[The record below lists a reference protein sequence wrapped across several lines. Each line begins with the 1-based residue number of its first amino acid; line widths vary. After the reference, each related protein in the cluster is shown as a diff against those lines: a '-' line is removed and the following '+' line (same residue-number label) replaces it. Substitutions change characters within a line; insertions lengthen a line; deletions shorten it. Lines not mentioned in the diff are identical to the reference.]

1 MVRSIMNSEPPG
13 DFRAVSERDDDYPK
27 SLRELADRPAVLYV
41 KGRWPLPDKGLIGI
55 VGTRH
60 ASRYGMEAANRLTR
74 ELVSRQMITVS
85 GLASGIDAC
94 AHRTTLE
101 EGGWTV
107 AVLGHGFGYQ
117 YPKENAPL
125 FAEIAARGTLM
136 TEFSYDTRPDPVN
149 FPRRNRIISGLSQG
163 VLVVEAGHR
172 SGASITARYAAEQG
186 RDVFVVPGSIF
197 SPQSAGCHRLIKE
210 GARLVET
217 AEEILE
223 EYGLTPEKP
232 YNSSSPAVAG
242 GGPIKGADDHD
253 GSRLTIRRDDVDRDA
268 GLSTSEKELL
278 NFLSSI
284 PLSVDELVE
293 LSGSPVDRLAEVL
306 LSLEIKGRIRHMPGQ
321 SYVAKN

>member
-1 MVRSIMNSEPPG
+1 MDRSIMNSEPKG

-27 SLRELADRPAVLYV
+27 GLRELADRPPVLYV
-41 KGRWPLPDKGLIGI
+41 KGRWPLPEKGLIGI
-55 VGTRH
+55 VGTRR
-60 ASRYGMEAANRLTR
+60 ASRYGMDAATR
-74 ELVSRQMITVS
+74 FASVLVSRQMITVS
-85 GLASGIDAC
+85 GLAAGIDAC
-94 AHRTTLE
+94 AHRATLQ

-125 FAEIAARGTLM
+125 FAEIAARGTLI

-217 AEEILE
+217 ADEILE
-223 EYGLTPEKP
+223 EYGLQRA
-232 YNSSSPAVAG
+232 SSPLVGEHAG
-242 GGPIKGADDHD
+242 GGDAQNVSAPHPPPSPTRGE
-253 GSRLTIRRDDVDRDA
+253 GLTSPEQKIM
-268 GLSTSEKELL
+268 EL
-278 NFLSSI
+278 LSSI

-306 LSLEIKGRIRHMPGQ
+306 LSLEIKGRIQHVPGQ